1 MTWAGL
7 TPTAKAKEEVPAL
20 NASEKPL
27 KYQKLAPL
35 IVDRSVE
42 EKRREREGGSSIC
55 NHNLVK

>member
-7 TPTAKAKEEVPAL
+7 TPTTKAKEEVPAL

-42 EKRREREGGSSIC
+42 EKRRERERGEQYLQS
-55 NHNLVK
+55 